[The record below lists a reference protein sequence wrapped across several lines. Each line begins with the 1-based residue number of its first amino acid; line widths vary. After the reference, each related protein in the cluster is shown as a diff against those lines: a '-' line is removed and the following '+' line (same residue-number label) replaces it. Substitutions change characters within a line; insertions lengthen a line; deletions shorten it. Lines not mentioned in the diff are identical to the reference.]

1 MTQNRRDPAAE
12 DQKPAGARKPAEPE
26 SDTAQAPL
34 ARQAI
39 DADLVAAY
47 LRRHPDFLAER
58 AELLDVLTAPTRP
71 ALAGAGRG
79 VVDLQQAMVERLR
92 QENDELRRS
101 HEDLLLTLRGNQNV
115 QSRIQQAA
123 LALLRA
129 RSFEHLIETVATDL
143 TAMLDL
149 DIVTICVEPSADAP
163 SPVRTRGVLRVP
175 QGTVTALLGPGKT
188 IRLEAEMPGDAT
200 LFGPAAGLVQ
210 SQALVRLA
218 VSSATPPTL
227 LALGSRHPGHFEPSQ
242 GTELLSF
249 LAQVLESQ
257 LRAWLDLPE

>member
-12 DQKPAGARKPAEPE
+12 EKPVEPGE
-26 SDTAQAPL
+26 PP
-34 ARQAI
+34 ARQAV
-39 DADLVAAY
+39 DGDQVAGY
-47 LRRHPDFLAER
+47 LRRHPEFLAER
-58 AELLDVLTAPTRP
+58 PELLDVLDAPARP
-71 ALAGAGRG
+71 ALAGAGRS

-92 QENDELRRS
+92 RENDELRRS
-101 HEDLLLTLRGNQNV
+101 HEELLLTLRSNQSV

-143 TAMLDL
+143 AAMLDL
-149 DIVTICVEPSADAP
+149 DAVTICVEPSADVPAQ
-163 SPVRTRGVLRVP
+163 VRTRGVLRVP
-175 QGTVTALLGPGKT
+175 QGTVAALLGPGKT
-188 IRLEAEMPGDAT
+188 IRLEAELPGDPT

-227 LALGSRHPGHFEPSQ
+227 LALGSRQEGHFQPSQ